1 MASKP
6 ARETRILMIE
16 DDVRLAEM
24 LRTYLREAGYMVALA
39 DNAASGKRHLEQ
51 QSYDLV
57 LLDLMLPD
65 ADGLD
70 VCRDI
75 RQTRRL
81 LPVIM
86 ITARGEIMDRV
97 VGLELGAD
105 DYLSKPFE
113 PRELLARIRAV
124 LRRQA
129 PGSNQSDLMRFGR
142 LELDQ
147 AARQVSLD
155 GQVCV
160 LTARQYDLL
169 LVLAERAGRVLSR
182 DQLVSLVGAEGG
194 ESQDRAID
202 VHIAKI
208 RAIIEDDPPNP
219 KRVITVRG
227 AGYVFAQSQD

>member
-1 MASKP
+1 MANPSS
-6 ARETRILMIE
+6 RETRILMIE

-24 LRTYLREAGYMVALA
+24 LRTYLREAGYTVALA
-39 DNAASGKRHLEQ
+39 DDAARGMRHLEQ

-70 VCRDI
+70 VCRAI
-75 RQTRRL
+75 RQSQRL
-81 LPVIM
+81 LPIIM
-86 ITARGEIMDRV
+86 ITARGETMDRV

-129 PGSNQSDLMRFGR
+129 PGTASADTMRFGR
-142 LELDQ
+142 LEIDQ
-147 AARQVSLD
+147 AARQVTVD
-155 GQVCV
+155 GNPVV

-182 DQLVSLVGAEGG
+182 DQLVSLVGADGG

-208 RAIIEDDPPNP
+208 RAAIEDDPPHP
-219 KRVITVRG
+219 RRVITVRG
-227 AGYVFAQSQD
+227 AGYVFAQAQD

>member
-1 MASKP
+1 MKP
-6 ARETRILMIE
+6 KQETRILMIE

-24 LRTYLREAGYMVALA
+24 LRTYLRQAGFTVALA
-39 DNAASGKRHLEQ
+39 EDAGRGLRHLEQ

-70 VCRDI
+70 VCREI
-75 RQTRRL
+75 RQSQRM
-81 LPVIM
+81 LPIIM
-86 ITARGEIMDRV
+86 ITARGETMDRV

-113 PRELLARIRAV
+113 PRELLARVRAV
-124 LRRQA
+124 LRRQSA
-129 PGSNQSDLMRFGR
+129 GSAVSDAMQFGR
-142 LELDQ
+142 LEIDR
-147 AARQVSLD
+147 AARQVSVD
-155 GQVCV
+155 GHACT
-160 LTARQYDLL
+160 LTARQFDLL

-182 DQLVSLVGAEGG
+182 DQLVSLVGADGS

-208 RAIIEDDPPNP
+208 RAAIEDEASSP